1 MFLQFF
7 AAQTSKLDKKGK
19 HHKIVYEHVHKRGS
33 PLPKI
38 IEKVREQ
45 LLVEVKKQIM
55 ERGYSQTTIRSVASA
70 CNVGVGTVYNYFSS
84 KDMLIA
90 TVVAEDWNIYTE
102 QFKTTAKTSN
112 PKETIKLIYN
122 MLQSFSEM
130 HKTLFSDPEAVK
142 KFSSIFTERHSI
154 LRNQIAEFVLP
165 LCQDSSQFLS
175 QFISESLLAWFMEG
189 ISFEELYSVIKKL
202 L

>member
-1 MFLQFF
+1 M
-7 AAQTSKLDKKGK
+7 
-19 HHKIVYEHVHKRGS
+19 
-33 PLPKI
+33 PKI

-45 LLVEVKKQIM
+45 LLEEVKKQILQ
-55 ERGYSQTTIRSVASA
+55 RGYSQTTIRSVASA

-90 TVVAEDWNIYTE
+90 TVVAEDWNICTE
-102 QFKTTAKTSN
+102 QFKTTAKTTN
-112 PKETIKLIYN
+112 PKETLKLIYN
-122 MLQSFSEM
+122 MLQSFSEK

-165 LCQDSSQFLS
+165 LCQDSYNKDSKTQDSQFLS

-189 ISFEELYSVIKKL
+189 IPFEELYSVIKKL